1 MATFS
6 PEPEFALS
14 TEVIHPTEI
23 TIPAA
28 SADDIVRSVLGHG
41 PPSPRTA
48 YNLLAAHGESLSP
61 EVALI
66 LAKESARLA
75 IDRADGYNAR
85 LNALGRQSEQALAAQ
100 RTALSSA
107 DEVIRQLT
115 ARIQELEGSGA
126 SSPEPEC
133 PTDFE
138 ENAGR
143 VPDFYVKEDGV
154 RLQARYVRRVPG
166 TGLVEGTLGG
176 PQDRIYLHELYAQ
189 PSLVS
194 DSVPDPLPAWFI
206 NSISANSPVF
216 SDVMQE
222 ARSTGDWG
230 LEAEI
235 ERYNELDTQLYHIQ
249 GQLRQLQ
256 EEENN
261 VSIRRR
267 TCLFRLTR
275 SDVGDRLASLQALS
289 PLHQERLSRVGRGRG
304 RPFVK

>member
-23 TIPAA
+23 VVPAA
-28 SADDIVRSVLGHG
+28 STDDIIHSVLEHS
-41 PPSPRTA
+41 PPSPCTA

-61 EVALI
+61 EVALV

-75 IDRADGYNAR
+75 IDRADRYNAC

-100 RTALSSA
+100 RVALSSA

-115 ARIQELEGSGA
+115 QRVQELEGSSA
-126 SSPEPEC
+126 TSPEPEC
-133 PTDFE
+133 PANFE

-143 VPDFYVKEDGV
+143 IPNFYVKEDRV
-154 RLQARYVRRVPG
+154 RLQARYVRCIPG

-194 DSVPDPLPAWFI
+194 DSIPDPLLAWFI

-216 SDVMQE
+216 SDIMQE

-267 TCLFRLTR
+267 TCLFCLTR
-275 SDVGDRLASLQALS
+275 SNVGDHLASLQALS
-289 PLHQERLSRVGRGRG
+289 PLHQERLSRIGCGHG
-304 RPFVK
+304 RPFIK

>member
-1 MATFS
+1 MPRLAN
-6 PEPEFALS
+6 PMIVEPVTVCS
-14 TEVIHPTEI
+14 I
-23 TIPAA
+23 
-28 SADDIVRSVLGHG
+28 LGHG
-41 PPSPRTA
+41 PPSPRMA

-61 EVALI
+61 KIAL
-66 LAKESARLA
+66 LLVKESACLA
-75 IDRADGYNAR
+75 IDRADRYNTC

-100 RTALSSA
+100 RVTLSSA

-115 ARIQELEGSGA
+115 QRVQELEGSGA

-138 ENAGR
+138 ENAGH

-154 RLQARYVRRVPG
+154 RLQARYVRHVPG
-166 TGLVEGTLGG
+166 TGLVKGTLGG

-194 DSVPDPLPAWFI
+194 DSIPDPLPAWFI

-216 SDVMQE
+216 SDVMQA

-235 ERYNELDTQLYHIQ
+235 EHYNDLDTQLYHIQ

-261 VSIRRR
+261 ISIRRR

-275 SDVGDRLASLQALS
+275 SDVRDRLTSLQALS
-289 PLHQERLSRVGRGRG
+289 PLHQEHLSRVCRGRG

>member
-1 MATFS
+1 MATYS
-6 PEPEFALS
+6 SEPEFALS

-23 TIPAA
+23 AIPAA
-28 SADDIVRSVLGHG
+28 SANDIVRSILGHG

-48 YNLLAAHGESLSP
+48 HNLLAAHGESLSP
-61 EVALI
+61 EVALL
-66 LAKESARLA
+66 LAKESAHLA

-85 LNALGRQSEQALAAQ
+85 LNALGRQSEQALATQ
-100 RTALSSA
+100 CVALSSV
-107 DEVIRQLT
+107 DEVVRQLT
-115 ARIQELEGSGA
+115 QRVQELEGSGA

-143 VPDFYVKEDGV
+143 VPNFYVKEDGV
-154 RLQARYVRRVPG
+154 HLQARYIHQVPG
-166 TGLVEGTLGG
+166 TGLVEGTLSS
-176 PQDRIYLHELYAQ
+176 PQDHIYLHELYAQ

-206 NSISANSPVF
+206 NSTTANSPVF
-216 SDVMQE
+216 ANVMQE

-235 ERYNELDTQLYHIQ
+235 ERYNNLNTQLYHIQ

-267 TCLFRLTR
+267 TCLFWLTR
-275 SDVGDRLASLQALS
+275 SDVGERLASLQALS
-289 PLHQERLSRVGRGRG
+289 PLHQERLARVNRGRG
-304 RPFVK
+304 WPFVK